1 MCHAHLL
8 YIQSRSP
15 SLATCP
21 GCHVCVRVS
30 ECLSG
35 TFPRELPSS
44 RHDLATF
51 GAYLWAPESIQQK
64 ANRRPPSS
72 SKLLAFIVSER
83 GIEADPAKVKAVVNL
98 CRHLVTSKS
107 CVVCRAGSSLWSQ
120 KLELDVN
127 PFPVKT
133 RTLFVWRPKHKEK
146 VLIPQTFMSAP
157 VLSPPITGGPLLL
170 FVFTTDAI
178 SVFLDVMAKDD
189 DSWKER
195 KGHWLPQTLLAKTIH
210 LQHLVLRRA
219 SH

>member
-21 GCHVCVRVS
+21 GCHVCVCVS
-30 ECLSG
+30 ECLS
-35 TFPRELPSS
+35 
-44 RHDLATF
+44 ATF
-51 GAYLWAPESIQQK
+51 WAYLWAPESIQQK
-64 ANRRPPSS
+64 ADLRPPSS

-133 RTLFVWRPKHKEK
+133 RTLFGGQSTKKK
-146 VLIPQTFMSAP
+146 VFLPQTFMSAP

-170 FVFTTDAI
+170 FVFTIDAI
-178 SVFLDVMAKDD
+178 SVFWDVMAKDD